1 MKMPK
6 TVEDK
11 IKEYKAAVKTEQDI
25 INRTREDVEK
35 AEAELK
41 RAQDELQAAI
51 DKALLNP
58 SAATKKAEEK
68 AAEAVKEAEKQLALA
83 KDRADQAR
91 KLINNRRELAI
102 EALRTVA
109 DYIKKERPA
118 VQVEKLKAIE
128 EAKKAYIIA
137 LRDYRESMR
146 EFRELYNETAF
157 ETDPKARE
165 IVPFPREREIAW
177 FYRDHPAAD
186 GMKYTITEED
196 FRGVLQ
202 I

>member
-41 RAQDELQAAI
+41 RAQDELKAAI
-51 DKALLNP
+51 DKAILNP
-58 SAATKKAEEK
+58 SAATTKAEEK
-68 AAEAVKEAEKQLALA
+68 AAEAVNEAEKQFALA
-83 KDRADQAR
+83 KDRADRAR
-91 KLINNRRELAI
+91 KLINNRRELAV
-102 EALRTVA
+102 EALKAAV
-109 DYIKKERPA
+109 DYIAKERPA
-118 VQVEKLKAIE
+118 VQAEKLKAIE
-128 EAKKAYIIA
+128 EAKKAYILA
-137 LRDYRESMR
+137 LQDYRKSMR

-157 ETDPKARE
+157 QTDQKVRE
-165 IVPFPREREIAW
+165 IVPFPREKEIAW

-186 GMKYTITEED
+186 GMKYTITED
-196 FRGVLQ
+196 DLKGVVQL
-202 I
+202 